1 MLIPK
6 RIFTIEHTK
15 IAYWLD
21 FVLYALAIA
30 VLIWFLI
37 MSGERIG
44 FIHMTFFVLAGLS
57 LWTFL
62 EYALHR
68 FILHKI
74 EPFKTW
80 HGRHHLRPRALILAP
95 TIVSSA
101 LIGLLIFAPA
111 FLLSGGLPASALT
124 VGLLIGYLGYA
135 LTHHAIHHW
144 PLNWKLMRTKKR
156 AHALHHIQNVPAN
169 FGVTSALWDRV
180 FGSYQKV

>member
-6 RIFTIEHTK
+6 RIFTIEHSK

-21 FVLYALAIA
+21 FALYAFAIV
-30 VLIWFLI
+30 VLVLFLI
-37 MSGERIG
+37 MSGQRIG
-44 FIHMTFFVLAGLS
+44 FIDMTCFVLSGLL

-62 EYALHR
+62 EYTLHR
-68 FILHKI
+68 FILHKV

-80 HGRHHLRPRALILAP
+80 HGKHHLRPRALILAP
-95 TIVSSA
+95 TIVSGT

-111 FLLSGGLPASALT
+111 FLLSSGLPASALT
-124 VGLLIGYLGYA
+124 VGLLIGYFGYA

-144 PLNWKLMRTKKR
+144 PLDWSVMRAKKR

-169 FGVTSALWDRV
+169 FGVTSAFWDRL